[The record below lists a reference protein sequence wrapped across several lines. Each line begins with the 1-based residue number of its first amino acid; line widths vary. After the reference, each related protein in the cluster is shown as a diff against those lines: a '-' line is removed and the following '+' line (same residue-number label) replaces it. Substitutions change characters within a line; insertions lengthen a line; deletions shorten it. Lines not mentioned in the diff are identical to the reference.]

1 MKTKLCSLL
10 LAAAMLLALLSGC
23 GTTADSSPASSAPA
37 AASTEAEPAPELTEA
52 PAPAALPG
60 STQEEV
66 SAVEEPQE
74 DGISKYITPSNIGD
88 LIAGR
93 PSVSLPLAEDDA
105 SLSFWTGS
113 PAMDATISGWA
124 DSTAA
129 QEMEK
134 RTGVAIEYIEVAP
147 PTQAESIN
155 LMFASGDFPDIIN
168 YAVTGSYSV
177 SYLIENDIAID
188 LADLMA
194 DNAPSYSALM
204 EADPALYLATVDDE
218 GQIGG
223 LAGYRYNS
231 FTTTGAI
238 VRADWVEKVGMKPEE
253 LVTIDDYYAYLT
265 SVKNEGLCEYPMPL
279 RFDASISG
287 SPFLAAM
294 GGYAGPAAESSA
306 NSFYYDENDELV
318 YSFITDTYRE
328 YLSLMAKWYQE
339 GLITRDLLN
348 SDMLDSSAIT
358 TGSYGVF
365 WQDCQFMS
373 MWEEAGKVSD
383 PDYTLQGVT
392 EPLVEPGQTVGFGD
406 ITAIS
411 INLMITTGC
420 DDPELA
426 LQWLD
431 YHFSEEGSLLC
442 QYGLEGEGLAYDE
455 NGEPDYSELISN
467 NPDGLSTD
475 NALNAY
481 AININMYA
489 SNGATLRRAYDDKQ
503 QAALDAWN
511 DKREVTK
518 SSFTSLFT
526 LSTDETATV
535 QQYYTD
541 ISTYVGEQIGKFL
554 IGETDV
560 DAAWDSFVETVETMG
575 IDEVVTAYESA
586 GERYFGRLA

>member
-1 MKTKLCSLL
+1 MKTKLYALL
-10 LAAAMLLALLSGC
+10 LAAAMLLTLMAGC
-23 GTTADSSPASSAPA
+23 GDTAASSAAPEA
-37 AASTEAEPAPELTEA
+37 SAPEAAETAAPEQATAPTVPEASALEAAS
-52 PAPAALPG
+52 AL
-60 STQEEV
+60 
-66 SAVEEPQE
+66 EEPVE
-74 DGISKYITPSNIGD
+74 GIGKYITPGNIED

-93 PSVSLPLAEDDA
+93 PSVSLPLAESNA

-129 QEMEK
+129 QELEK
-134 RTGVAIEYIEVAP
+134 RTGVSIEYIEVAP
-147 PTQAESIN
+147 PAQAETIN

-188 LADLMA
+188 LADMM
-194 DNAPSYSALM
+194 DEYAPSYRALM
-204 EADPALYLATVDDE
+204 AADPALYLATVDDD

-238 VRADWVEKVGMKPEE
+238 VRADWVEKVGMTPES
-253 LVTIDDYYAYLT
+253 LVTIDDYHNYLT
-265 SVKNEGLCEYPMPL
+265 SIKNEGLCEYPMPL

-318 YSFITDTYRE
+318 YSYITDTYHD
-328 YLSLMAKWYQE
+328 YLRLMADWYSE

-348 SDMLDSSAIT
+348 SDMLDSSNIT
-358 TGSYGVF
+358 TGAYGVF

-373 MWEEAGKVSD
+373 MWEEAGRVND
-383 PDYTLQGVT
+383 PDYTLVGVT
-392 EPLVEPGQTVGFGD
+392 EPLLEAGQAVGFGD

-442 QYGLEGEGLAYDE
+442 QYGLEGEGLTYDE

-475 NALNAY
+475 NALNTY
-481 AININMYA
+481 TVNINMYA
-489 SNGATLRRAYDDKQ
+489 SNGATLRRAYNDQQ

-511 DKREVTK
+511 EKREVTK
-518 SSFTSLFT
+518 SSFTNLFT
-526 LSTDETATV
+526 LTTDETATV

-541 ISTYVGEQIGKFL
+541 ISTYAGEQIGKFL
-554 IGETDV
+554 IGESDV
-560 DAAWDSFVETVETMG
+560 DADWDAFVETVESMG
-575 IDEVVTAYESA
+575 IDDVVAVYASA